1 MTKNSNGET
10 RVRAQAEGLAV
21 RLGYEFVNMELVK
34 TREGRFLRIYL
45 DKPGGITLNDLESY
59 HRKIKLMIEN
69 IDNIDYDYLEVSSP
83 GIDRP
88 LKRPEDLLLL

>member
-1 MTKNSNGET
+1 MTKNSNWET